1 MSNFASDAGKKGGEF
16 YTPNEVAKLLAHLV
30 QPMSGDRI
38 CDPTCGSG
46 GLLIEAANLIPDGD
60 CSLYGQEINGA
71 TRALAKMNM
80 FLHERD
86 SADIRWG
93 DTINNPQLIEEDKLM
108 KFDVVVANP
117 PFSLDKWGAEEAPSD
132 RFNRFHRGIPPKSKG
147 DWAFISH
154 MVETVVETGGRVGVV
169 VPHGVLFRGSSEGVI
184 RKKMIDENLLD
195 AVIGLP
201 EKLFFGAAIPASI
214 LVFKKGRERDD
225 VLFVDD
231 SRELDSGTKQ
241 NILADKYISKVV
253 EAYQGFES
261 IEKYSHVATREEI
274 IENEYNLNIPRYVDT
289 FEAEEEIVIE
299 DVQKEMAETEKQL
312 VEVQQRIKGFHG

>member
-1 MSNFASDAGKKGGEF
+1 
-16 YTPNEVAKLLAHLV
+16 
-30 QPMSGDRI
+30 
-38 CDPTCGSG
+38 
-46 GLLIEAANLIPDGD
+46 
-60 CSLYGQEINGA
+60 
-71 TRALAKMNM
+71 
-80 FLHERD
+80 
-86 SADIRWG
+86 
-93 DTINNPQLIEEDKLM
+93 M

-117 PFSLDKWGAEEAPSD
+117 PFSLDKWGADEAPSD

-225 VLFVDD
+225 VLFVDA
-231 SRELDSGTKQ
+231 SREFDSGTKQ
-241 NILADKYISKVV
+241 NILADKYISKIVQTY
-253 EAYQGFES
+253 EGFES

-312 VEVQQRIKGFHG
+312 VEVQQRIKGFLADLKLEV